1 MNALITRDQLQ
12 KLGYDYLDNS
22 EIEIFNAINEMHLH
36 VVDKNSLKNS
46 SLNEKFWSLYEKY
59 YSKKRPKKTF
69 ISNNFLEKNSE
80 LLN

>member
-22 EIEIFNAINEMHLH
+22 EIEIFNAINEMHMH
-36 VVDKNSLKNS
+36 VVNKNSLKNS
-46 SLNEKFWSLYEKY
+46 SLNEKFWNLYEKY
-59 YSKKRPKKTF
+59 YSKKRPKNTF
-69 ISNNFLEKNSE
+69 ISNEFLEKNSE